1 MPTST
6 RPRTTVGAPA
16 STSHRRAMATALAI
30 FARLAPAS
38 GGAEMREAT
47 QRSPVDRAASS
58 QLWLIEPNAAPDD
71 PAWQGREIWQLVVAA
86 PTAAFARLEAE
97 RWAQRQNQVMH
108 AGNESSSMRAG
119 FLDEKLY
126 FARPLSDD

>member
-1 MPTST
+1 
-6 RPRTTVGAPA
+6 
-16 STSHRRAMATALAI
+16 
-30 FARLAPAS
+30 
-38 GGAEMREAT
+38 MREAT
-47 QRSPVDRAASS
+47 QRSPLDHAASS

-86 PTAAFARLEAE
+86 PSAAFARLEAE
-97 RWAQRQNQVMH
+97 RWAQRQSRVVH

-126 FARPLSDD
+126 FARPLPDDVGPKIGEFTDAAVLVLAGPMPSEARA